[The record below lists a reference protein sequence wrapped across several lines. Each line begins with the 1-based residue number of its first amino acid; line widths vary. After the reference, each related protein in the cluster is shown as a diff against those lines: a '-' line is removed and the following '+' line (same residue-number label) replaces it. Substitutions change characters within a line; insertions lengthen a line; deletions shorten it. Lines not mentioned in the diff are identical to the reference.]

1 MRGGV
6 EMSDQLSL
14 FDFNEMEEEPK
25 KEELYYTPEKLSAIA
40 QYCYHLHFETYDD
53 KGVLQK
59 RDLTIA
65 LLPDNQVYEAH
76 FIHSYKTERDANQ
89 VFQLAYEALQ
99 KNYREHSENDK
110 YFNVRFDTEMV
121 MDRTLFKVI
130 DGVENYYNYERL
142 SKVLYSESWYSGLNG
157 YFFQLNLPYDNQLD
171 REGKILYQLDE
182 MKDDLR
188 LIRRDYR
195 EGFTTSASHYECI
208 ENVLERLHYLQSELE
223 YDARYLMD
231 GLPSIEELRERVQT
245 FNEQRQSNFNYS
257 RGSLSVDEQEV
268 TNHEVDEEFDYDEYD
283 EYDDYEMELDY

>member
-1 MRGGV
+1 
-6 EMSDQLSL
+6 
-14 FDFNEMEEEPK
+14 
-25 KEELYYTPEKLSAIA
+25 
-40 QYCYHLHFETYDD
+40 
-53 KGVLQK
+53 
-59 RDLTIA
+59 
-65 LLPDNQVYEAH
+65 
-76 FIHSYKTERDANQ
+76 
-89 VFQLAYEALQ
+89 
-99 KNYREHSENDK
+99 
-110 YFNVRFDTEMV
+110 
-121 MDRTLFKVI
+121 MDH
-130 DGVENYYNYERL
+130 
-142 SKVLYSESWYSGLNG
+142 
-157 YFFQLNLPYDNQLD
+157 
-171 REGKILYQLDE
+171 EGKILYQLDE